1 MQSNKLESMSE
12 TIAVLDPRNWIRNY
26 ADYLYSY
33 AITRINDQEQAR
45 DLVQETFL
53 AALES
58 LSRFEGKSTEKTW
71 LTAILKNKIIDLY
84 RKKSSGLQAK
94 TEVLEEEQEQQ
105 DFFDEKDGHWNQAH
119 RPTEFAAPVETDLQ
133 HKEFE
138 RTLQACMKK
147 LPNLWYAV
155 FSMKHLEE
163 ESTEMIC
170 SSLKVTPANFW
181 VIIHRSKLNLRACLQ
196 KYWI

>member
-1 MQSNKLESMSE
+1 MQSNKLVSMPAPSE
-12 TIAVLDPRNWIRNY
+12 VLNPRKWASNY

-58 LSRFEGKSTEKTW
+58 LSRFEGNSTEKTW

-84 RKKSSGLQAK
+84 RKKSAGLSSK
-94 TEVLEEEQEQQ
+94 TEVLEEEQEQK

-119 RPTEFAAPVETDLQ
+119 RPQEFAAPIETDLQ

-138 RTLQACMKK
+138 HILQACMKK

-196 KYWI
+196 KHWI